1 MSTNIKYVVNPEK
14 KTVVCFLKGCK
25 QDIQKALSKNERMIV
40 WDLGI
45 DCTLKDKYIG
55 IAKCTQEDTF
65 DEEYGRQLARKRM
78 LRQYYKDKAE
88 VYRTIYKKV
97 NDTADSFYKRYSN
110 YSAKETHK
118 YNDIINQI
126 NNDDYIDKL
135 IEA

>member
-1 MSTNIKYVVNPEK
+1 
-14 KTVVCFLKGCK
+14 
-25 QDIQKALSKNERMIV
+25 MIV